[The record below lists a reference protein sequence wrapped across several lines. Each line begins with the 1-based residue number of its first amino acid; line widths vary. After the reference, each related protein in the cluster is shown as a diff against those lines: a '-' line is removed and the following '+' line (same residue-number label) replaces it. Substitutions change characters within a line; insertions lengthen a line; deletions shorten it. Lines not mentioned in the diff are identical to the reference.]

1 MNTIR
6 FTPSQKINRCL
17 ASILVIVHLSGCGG
31 GVEPAKL
38 TMSPAASPR
47 DSAQAKIDRIVENG
61 AKSPVPPQTTTFSED
76 EVNQL
81 LRSRMD
87 EIMPGGISDPRVKL
101 VGNGVVVVRV
111 VVDFDEYKRR
121 RQRRS
126 GLGPLA
132 LLTGKLPVTAR
143 GTLQTQEGQGR
154 FRLEAAELNGIPL
167 PPALV
172 REMITAL
179 SRSRRNPD
187 GYDIE
192 QPFALPANIRTVA
205 VNPQDAV
212 VTQ

>member
-6 FTPSQKINRCL
+6 FTPSQRINL
-17 ASILVIVHLSGCGG
+17 YWASIAFIVCLSGCGG

-38 TMSPAASPR
+38 TTSHIAAPP
-47 DSAQAKIDRIVENG
+47 DSAQGKVDGIVENG

-76 EVNQL
+76 DVNQL
-81 LRSRMD
+81 LRSHMN
-87 EIMPGGISDPRVKL
+87 EIMPDGISDPHVTL
-101 VGNGVVVVRV
+101 VGNGMVVARV

-121 RQRRS
+121 RSRRG

-179 SRSRRNPD
+179 SRSRRNPE

-192 QPFALPANIRTVA
+192 RPFPLPANIRTVT
-205 VNPQDAV
+205 VNPQQAV

>member
-1 MNTIR
+1 METIR
-6 FTPSQKINRCL
+6 SALSQAINRCL
-17 ASILVIVHLSGCGG
+17 ASIAVIIHLSGCGG

-38 TMSPAASPR
+38 TASPAASPR
-47 DSAQAKIDRIVENG
+47 DSAQEKIDQIVENG
-61 AKSPVPPQTTTFSED
+61 AKSPVPPQTTTFSEA

-87 EIMPGGISDPRVKL
+87 EIMPDGISDPHVRL
-101 VGNGVVVVRV
+101 VGNGVVIVRV
-111 VVDFDEYKRR
+111 VVDIDEYKRR
-121 RQRRS
+121 RTRRS

-132 LLTGKLPVTAR
+132 LLTGKLPVSAR

-154 FRLEAAELNGIPL
+154 FRLEAAELNGIPM

-187 GYDIE
+187 GYHIE
-192 QPFALPANIRTVA
+192 RPFALPANIRTVV
-205 VNPQDAV
+205 VNPQEAV
-212 VTQ
+212 VAQ